1 MNCLLLNPMRR
12 CAPWSSGLNVGYN
25 AVEQTVGPGESIKY
39 LWRADREYGTCLLT
53 SFGDLRNHRHHGLF
67 GAIIVEPPQAV
78 YYSSICPKPENYQE
92 SAVIAAPG
100 V

>member
-1 MNCLLLNPMRR
+1 MRR